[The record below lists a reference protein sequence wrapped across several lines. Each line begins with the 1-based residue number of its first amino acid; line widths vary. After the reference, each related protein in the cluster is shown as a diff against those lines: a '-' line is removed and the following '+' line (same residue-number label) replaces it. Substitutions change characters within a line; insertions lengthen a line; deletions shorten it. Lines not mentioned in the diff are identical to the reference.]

1 MELTAEFKN
10 SDTNDI
16 KEGKR
21 IGKVAHE
28 YELCLV
34 ERMSKKKKENEQ
46 KHIFSIHRD
55 GQGEALQ
62 RGSTFGKKKLCLSK
76 QMATGKED

>member
-1 MELTAEFKN
+1 MELIAEFKN

-21 IGKVAHE
+21 IGKVAHA

-34 ERMSKKKKENEQ
+34 ERMSKKKKKMN
-46 KHIFSIHRD
+46 KSIFSIHRD